1 MPVPPCHGHRVSTLN
16 HDERSQGKSEHF
28 YPVIYN
34 LPMFSKPQYIPTESE
49 VIKAINRVFRVV
61 IGGFSSME
69 NAELRRC
76 VKFDNPTWSLSETRL
91 KGIKTRG
98 MADGRWKQPW
108 WSVELDFRLSKE
120 LIKKRDAEYTSAKR
134 WKDAPVAEVGELCGT
149 FDVKSGKFRP

>member
-1 MPVPPCHGHRVSTLN
+1 
-16 HDERSQGKSEHF
+16 
-28 YPVIYN
+28 
-34 LPMFSKPQYIPTESE
+34 
-49 VIKAINRVFRVV
+49 
-61 IGGFSSME
+61 ME

-108 WSVELDFRLSKE
+108 WSVELDFRLSEE

-134 WKDAPVAEVGELCGT
+134 WKDAPAAEVGELCGT
-149 FDVKSGKFRP
+149 FDVTSGKFRP